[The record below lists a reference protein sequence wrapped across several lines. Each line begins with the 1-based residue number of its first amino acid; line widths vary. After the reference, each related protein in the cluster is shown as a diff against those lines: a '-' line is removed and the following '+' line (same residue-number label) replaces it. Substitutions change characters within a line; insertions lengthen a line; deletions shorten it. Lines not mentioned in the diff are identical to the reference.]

1 MPRCLLVQVQRYY
14 FGERWMPCKM
24 DCCVCMPDTLD
35 MEPLRGKGLQPVERE
50 LRDTSATQDKAADTL
65 NPEEVQV
72 LVGMGMSERNVRAAL
87 KAKGSLDAA
96 MGWLLGQE
104 DVDAAVAQ
112 LEREAEGA
120 REEPEDGAE
129 KYALVGFISH
139 IGRNT
144 GSGHYVCHLQKE
156 ANPVFG
162 EIAVSPAG
170 HRERQSSRR
179 STRRSRILKMGASTS
194 SSSSSDRQEA

>member
-1 MPRCLLVQVQRYY
+1 ML
-14 FGERWMPCKM
+14 F
-24 DCCVCMPDTLD
+24 
-35 MEPLRGKGLQPVERE
+35 
-50 LRDTSATQDKAADTL
+50 
-65 NPEEVQV
+65 
-72 LVGMGMSERNVRAAL
+72 GMGMSERNVRAAL

-156 ANPVFG
+156 ANPIFG
-162 EIAVSPAG
+162 EIAVSLAG
-170 HRERQSSRR
+170 HRERPSSRR
-179 STRRSRILKMGASTS
+179 STRRSRTLKMRVRRFEIPTLQDVGAK
-194 SSSSSDRQEA
+194 DVDIMQESAACDPRRSLWLLLGALVLLPA